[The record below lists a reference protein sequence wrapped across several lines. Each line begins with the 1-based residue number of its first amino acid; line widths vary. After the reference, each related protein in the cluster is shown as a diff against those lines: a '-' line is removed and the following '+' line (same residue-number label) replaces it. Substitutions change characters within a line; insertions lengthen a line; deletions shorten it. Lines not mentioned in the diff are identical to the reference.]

1 MIVMLF
7 IVWVML
13 NGKFNLEIAIF
24 GVVFCAVIFF
34 AMKKLAGYSWKSEA
48 HIWAKL
54 PRAIKYILVT
64 IWEVIK
70 VNIALTKILFQ
81 RNIHVHSSLV
91 NFDPPLKSDAA
102 KTALANSITLTP
114 GTITL
119 GTGTHGGHYCVHALD
134 DQFMEVEDC
143 TFVRQLKRME
153 EIHYKSEGKQD
164 A

>member
-7 IVWVML
+7 VIWVMFS
-13 NGKFNLEIAIF
+13 GKFNLEIAIF
-24 GVVFCAVIFF
+24 GVIFVAAFYF
-34 AMKKLAGYSWKSEA
+34 ALKKLTGYNLRSEL
-48 HIWAKL
+48 HIWAKV

-70 VNIALTKILFQ
+70 VNVAVCKILFH
-81 RNIHVHSSLV
+81 RNINVKPSLI

-134 DQFMEVEDC
+134 DQFAEVEDC

-153 EIHYKSEGKQD
+153 EIHYKSEEKQD